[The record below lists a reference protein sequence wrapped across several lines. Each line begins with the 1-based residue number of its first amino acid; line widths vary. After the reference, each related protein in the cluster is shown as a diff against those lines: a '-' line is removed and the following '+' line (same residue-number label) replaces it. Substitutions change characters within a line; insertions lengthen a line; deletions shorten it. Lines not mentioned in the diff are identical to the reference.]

1 MEDYRI
7 RSRRPDQKYQASWEE
22 LYTLTRHWES
32 NMEFYKD
39 ELRFLQRLINKYLLW
54 ISKDENLKLVRKTEQ
69 KLSSVNKNCAELR
82 EKISKHLT
90 RMVYLMDNPNRGF
103 EILLRSEH
111 EYLEESM
118 SELAKMFRNS
128 RKEVFAVTEYVI
140 DNERLEKVLSTS

>member
-1 MEDYRI
+1 MENYRI
-7 RSRRPDQKYQASWEE
+7 RSRRPDHKYQASWEE

-32 NMEFYKD
+32 NMDFYKD

-54 ISKDENLKLVRKTEQ
+54 ISKDNNLNLVRKTEQ
-69 KLSSVNKNCAELR
+69 KLSSVNKSCSELR
-82 EKISKHLT
+82 EKIGKHLT

-118 SELAKMFRNS
+118 SKLAKMFRNS

-140 DNERLEKVLSTS
+140 DNEQLEGVLSTS